1 MLVIA
6 EARVSSEHF
15 DDFGYSDGLL
25 NQDLNMCSAEA
36 SIRNAAAIPGYV
48 LR

>member
-1 MLVIA
+1 MRCPSNL
-6 EARVSSEHF
+6 RT
-15 DDFGYSDGLL
+15 SDGLL